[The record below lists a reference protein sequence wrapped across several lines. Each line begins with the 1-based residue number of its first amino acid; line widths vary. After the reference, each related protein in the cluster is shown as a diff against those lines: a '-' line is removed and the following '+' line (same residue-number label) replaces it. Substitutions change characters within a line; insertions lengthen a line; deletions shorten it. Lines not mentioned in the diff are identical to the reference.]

1 MSLQLIIETSSF
13 IPEIGLSSESVSVS
27 NSINIPNS
35 SVTVT
40 TLPQILAPTTNN
52 YSKVN
57 SIEFNDIY
65 SSKATN
71 VPSSQAPNSS
81 LTNDNGGVI
90 ATTKSSIIQSTT
102 STTTTTVSINSTA
115 TTYPPTST
123 STITTTPSTDT
134 TSYTTTSTTSETT
147 TRIISTTT
155 STTSETTT
163 RTTSTTTS
171 TTIETTAA
179 SGRTQT
185 AVRWFAR
192 FQKGLKQDTGDRE
205 TGLQLETLEEEPR
218 RPHHIYSE
226 PTATTSG

>member
-71 VPSSQAPNSS
+71 VPSSQAPDSS
-81 LTNDNGGVI
+81 LTTVYDNGGVI
-90 ATTKSSIIQSTT
+90 ATTKMLIC
-102 STTTTTVSINSTA
+102 NL
-115 TTYPPTST
+115 P
-123 STITTTPSTDT
+123 TTPLLVLPYWTM
-134 TSYTTTSTTSETT
+134 
-147 TRIISTTT
+147 
-155 STTSETTT
+155 
-163 RTTSTTTS
+163 
-171 TTIETTAA
+171 
-179 SGRTQT
+179 
-185 AVRWFAR
+185 
-192 FQKGLKQDTGDRE
+192 
-205 TGLQLETLEEEPR
+205 
-218 RPHHIYSE
+218 
-226 PTATTSG
+226 

>member
-71 VPSSQAPNSS
+71 VPSSQAPDSS
-81 LTNDNGGVI
+81 LTTVYDNGGVI

-134 TSYTTTSTTSETT
+134 TSYTTTSTTSK
-147 TRIISTTT
+147 
-155 STTSETTT
+155 TTT
-163 RTTSTTTS
+163 RTISTLTGPHS
-171 TTIETTAA
+171 LKSWPQQFPAHMHGYG
-179 SGRTQT
+179 SHQT
-185 AVRWFAR
+185 GF
-192 FQKGLKQDTGDRE
+192 
-205 TGLQLETLEEEPR
+205 
-218 RPHHIYSE
+218 
-226 PTATTSG
+226 